1 MNSTNRKNV
10 IPEKAVPVEDFDWSV
25 LGDGTVV
32 IKKYLGENAKVV
44 IPAEIDGKRVT
55 VIGEKAF
62 YKCGFLVAVNIP
74 ESVTEIGDG
83 AFDNCTSLASINIP
97 DGVTVIGGYTFEYCS
112 SLTSITIPESVKEI
126 GESAFYGC
134 KSLTSIN
141 LPDSVK
147 IGENVFLG
155 TPLEDKFK

>member
-62 YKCGFLVAVNIP
+62 YKCGFLAAVNIP
-74 ESVTEIGDG
+74 DSVTEIG
-83 AFDNCTSLASINIP
+83 
-97 DGVTVIGGYTFEYCS
+97 EW
-112 SLTSITIPESVKEI
+112 
-126 GESAFYGC
+126 AFYEC
-134 KSLTSIN
+134 ERLTSIN
-141 LPDSVK
+141 LP
-147 IGENVFLG
+147 ENV
-155 TPLEDKFK
+155 T